1 MDRRGEES
9 GARHSSIRQVALAG
23 FVGTTMEWY
32 DFFLYG
38 AATALIFNQL
48 YFPSA
53 DPLLGTLA
61 AFSTFAVGFIARPLG
76 GIIFGHFGDRIGRRQ
91 NLIITLA
98 LMGLASAAIGLLPTF
113 DTIGIWAP
121 IILVVLRILQ
131 GFAVGGEW
139 GGAVLMTV
147 EHSPNDSRGYYASWV
162 QMGVPAGIV
171 LANGLYLLFQSSL
184 PEEAFLAWGWRVPFL
199 LSIVLVAVG
208 LYIRLRI
215 EESPAFAE
223 IHESHTE
230 TQTPVMDVIRNQPKN
245 VLVALGSRLG
255 DNVIFTIFE
264 VFTLTYITEQLG
276 LPESLALAGVLIGA
290 GIELFTIPLFGALT
304 DRVGRRP
311 VFMGG
316 LIFCVLYIFPFFW
329 LLNTAQPLLV
339 VLSLV
344 VALAVGHS
352 AMYSPEASFFAELF
366 DTRTRYSCASIGY
379 QIAPIVGGGI
389 APAICTVLLAWSGSY
404 WPIALYMIAMGLI
417 GIISLYF
424 APETYKRDL
433 YAEARTEAAEA
444 KKSQPASSR

>member
-1 MDRRGEES
+1 M
-9 GARHSSIRQVALAG
+9 
-23 FVGTTMEWY
+23 
-32 DFFLYG
+32 
-38 AATALIFNQL
+38 
-48 YFPSA
+48 
-53 DPLLGTLA
+53 
-61 AFSTFAVGFIARPLG
+61 G
-76 GIIFGHFGDRIGRRQ
+76 GIIFGHFGDKIGRRQ

-147 EHSPNDSRGYYASWV
+147 EHSPDDSRGYYASWV

-230 TQTPVMDVIRNQPKN
+230 TQTPVIDVIRNQPKN

-276 LPESLALAGVLIGA
+276 LPESLALAG
-290 GIELFTIPLFGALT
+290 F
-304 DRVGRRP
+304 
-311 VFMGG
+311 
-316 LIFCVLYIFPFFW
+316 
-329 LLNTAQPLLV
+329 
-339 VLSLV
+339 
-344 VALAVGHS
+344 
-352 AMYSPEASFFAELF
+352 
-366 DTRTRYSCASIGY
+366 
-379 QIAPIVGGGI
+379 
-389 APAICTVLLAWSGSY
+389 
-404 WPIALYMIAMGLI
+404 
-417 GIISLYF
+417 
-424 APETYKRDL
+424 
-433 YAEARTEAAEA
+433 
-444 KKSQPASSR
+444 

>member
-1 MDRRGEES
+1 MDRPGEES
-9 GARHSSIRQVALAG
+9 GARASSIRQVAFAG

-48 YFPSA
+48 YFPSV
-53 DPLLGTLA
+53 DPLIGTLA
-61 AFSTFAVGFIARPLG
+61 AFSAFAVGFIARPLG
-76 GIIFGHFGDRIGRRQ
+76 GIIFGHFGDKLGRKQ
-91 NLIITLA
+91 NLVITLA

-113 DTIGIWAP
+113 ETIGIWAP

-147 EHSPNDSRGYYASWV
+147 EHAPDDRRGFYASWV

-171 LANGLYLLFQSSL
+171 LANGIYLLFETSL
-184 PEEAFLAWGWRVPFL
+184 SEEAFLSWGWRVPFL
-199 LSIVLVAVG
+199 LSIFLVAIG

-215 EESPAFAE
+215 EESPAFSE
-223 IHESHTE
+223 IQESHAE
-230 TQTPVMDVIRNQPKN
+230 TQTPVLDVIRNQPKN
-245 VLVALGSRLG
+245 VLVSLGARLG

-264 VFTLTYITEQLG
+264 VFVLTYITQQLG

-290 GIELFTIPLFGALT
+290 GLELFTIPFFGALT

-329 LLNTAQPLLV
+329 LLETAQPLLV
-339 VLSLV
+339 IFSLV
-344 VALAVGHS
+344 LALAVGHS
-352 AMYSPEASFFAELF
+352 AMYAPEASFFAELF
-366 DTRTRYSCASIGY
+366 DTRTRYSGASIAY
-379 QIAPIVGGGI
+379 QFAPIVGGGI
-389 APAICTVLLAWSGSY
+389 APAICTALLVWSGSY

-417 GIISLYF
+417 GVVSLYF

-444 KKSQPASSR
+444 KSQPAGSR

>member
-1 MDRRGEES
+1 MDRSDEGS
-9 GARHSSIRQVALAG
+9 VPQASSIRRVGLAG

-32 DFFLYG
+32 DYFLYG

-48 YFPSA
+48 YFPTV
-53 DPLLGTLA
+53 DPLIGTLA
-61 AFSTFAVGFIARPLG
+61 AFSAFAVGFVARPLG
-76 GIIFGHFGDRIGRRQ
+76 GIVFGHFGDKFGRKQ

-98 LMGLASAAIGLLPTF
+98 IMGLATAAIGVLPTF
-113 DTIGIWAP
+113 ETIGIWAP
-121 IILVVLRILQ
+121 VLLVVLRILQ

-147 EHSPNDSRGYYASWV
+147 EHAPDHQRGFYSSWV

-171 LANGLYLLFQSSL
+171 LANGVFLLFETSL
-184 PEEAFLAWGWRVPFL
+184 SEEAFLAWGWRVPFL

-208 LYIRLRI
+208 LYVRLRI
-215 EESPAFAE
+215 EESPAFTQ
-223 IHESHTE
+223 IHEHHAE
-230 TQTPVMDVIRNQPKN
+230 TQRPVMDVIRNQPRN
-245 VLVALGSRLG
+245 VLISLGARLG

-264 VFTLTYITEQLG
+264 VFTLTYITQQVG
-276 LPESLALAGVLIGA
+276 LSESIALAGVLIGA

-304 DRVGRRP
+304 DRIGRRP

-316 LIFCVLYIFPFFW
+316 LVFCVIYIFPFFW

-344 VALAVGHS
+344 VALAIGHS
-352 AMYSPEASFFAELF
+352 AMYAPEASFFAELF
-366 DTRTRYSCASIGY
+366 DTRTRYSGASIGY
-379 QIAPIVGGGI
+379 QVAPIVGGGI
-389 APAICTVLLAWSGSY
+389 APAICTALLAWSGSY

-417 GIISLYF
+417 GVVSVYF

-433 YAEARTEAAEA
+433 YEEARTEAAEG
-444 KKSQPASSR
+444 QPAGTR

>member
-1 MDRRGEES
+1 MDRHGEES
-9 GARHSSIRQVALAG
+9 GVRHSSIRQVALAG

-48 YFPSA
+48 YFPSV

-91 NLIITLA
+91 NLIVTLA
-98 LMGLASAAIGLLPTF
+98 VMGLASAAIGLLPTF
-113 DTIGIWAP
+113 DAIGIWAP

-147 EHSPNDSRGYYASWV
+147 EHSPDDRRGYYASWV

-184 PEEAFLAWGWRVPFL
+184 PEAAFLAWGWRVPFL

-223 IHESHTE
+223 IHESHAE
-230 TQTPVMDVIRNQPKN
+230 TQTPVIDVIRNQPKN

-264 VFTLTYITEQLG
+264 VFTLTYITEQVG
-276 LPESLALAGVLIGA
+276 LPESVALAGVLIGA
-290 GIELFTIPLFGALT
+290 GIELFTIPLFGTLT

-352 AMYSPEASFFAELF
+352 AMYAPEASFFAELF
-366 DTRTRYSCASIGY
+366 DTRTRYSGASIGY
-379 QIAPIVGGGI
+379 QIAPVVGGGI
-389 APAICTVLLAWSGSY
+389 APAICTALLAWSGSY

-417 GIISLYF
+417 GVVSLYF

-433 YAEARTEAAEA
+433 YAEAQTEAAEA
-444 KKSQPASSR
+444 RSQPAGSR

>member
-1 MDRRGEES
+1 MDRSDEGS
-9 GARHSSIRQVALAG
+9 VPQASSIRRVGLAG

-32 DFFLYG
+32 DYFLYG

-48 YFPSA
+48 YFPTV
-53 DPLLGTLA
+53 DPLIGTLA
-61 AFSTFAVGFIARPLG
+61 AFSAFAVGFVARPLG
-76 GIIFGHFGDRIGRRQ
+76 GIVFGHFGDKFGRKQ

-98 LMGLASAAIGLLPTF
+98 IMGLATAAIGLLPTF
-113 DTIGIWAP
+113 ETIGIWAP
-121 IILVVLRILQ
+121 VLLVVLRILQ

-147 EHSPNDSRGYYASWV
+147 EHAPDHKRGFYSSWV

-171 LANGLYLLFQSSL
+171 LANGVFLLFETSL
-184 PEEAFLAWGWRVPFL
+184 SEEAFLAWGWRVPFL

-208 LYIRLRI
+208 LYVRLRI
-215 EESPAFAE
+215 EESPAFTQ
-223 IHESHTE
+223 IHEHHAE
-230 TQTPVMDVIRNQPKN
+230 TQRPVMDVIRNQPRN
-245 VLVALGSRLG
+245 VLISLGARLG

-264 VFTLTYITEQLG
+264 VFTLTYITQQVG
-276 LPESLALAGVLIGA
+276 LSESVALAGVLIGA

-304 DRVGRRP
+304 DRIGRRP

-316 LIFCVLYIFPFFW
+316 LVFCVIYIFPFFW

-344 VALAVGHS
+344 VALAIGHS
-352 AMYSPEASFFAELF
+352 AMYAPEASFFAELF
-366 DTRTRYSCASIGY
+366 DTRTRYSGASIGY
-379 QIAPIVGGGI
+379 QVAPIVGGGI
-389 APAICTVLLAWSGSY
+389 APAICTALLAWSGSY

-417 GIISLYF
+417 GVVSVYF

-433 YAEARTEAAEA
+433 YEEARTEAAEG
-444 KKSQPASSR
+444 QPAGTR